1 MSPTAIAVREAL
13 PVVLPGVHGVPWLS
27 DRPAAGEPGPWRRLL
42 FWPAEFLRLVG
53 VVYLFPIVVLAIVI
67 PFALA
72 LNGLLLAG
80 DWLWRLLG

>member
-1 MSPTAIAVREAL
+1 MSHTAVAVREAL
-13 PVVLPGVHGVPWLS
+13 PVVLPGVHGVPWVRERS
-27 DRPAAGEPGPWRRLL
+27 AAGEPGPWSRLL

-53 VVYLFPIVVLAIVI
+53 VVYLFPVVILAIVI

-80 DWLWRLLG
+80 DWLWGFLG